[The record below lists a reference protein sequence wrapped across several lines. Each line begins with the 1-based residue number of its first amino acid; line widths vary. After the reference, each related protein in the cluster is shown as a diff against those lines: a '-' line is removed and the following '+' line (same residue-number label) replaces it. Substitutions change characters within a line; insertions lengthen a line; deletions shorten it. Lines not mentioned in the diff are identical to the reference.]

1 MRGTD
6 LRHAIYGNIRRVTR
20 QSVSETHACW
30 LQTLVC
36 LVIHHTHGK
45 IIVKCLFQPDKNFT
59 LTPIKYFRYYF
70 NLNIYM
76 KEKHGHF
83 SNYLQCNTTVLIYG
97 DLLGVIWK
105 RPLNYSKLTKWKFGR
120 NCHVW
125 LLTATSRCN
134 ALEF

>member
-97 DLLGVIWK
+97 DLLGVI
-105 RPLNYSKLTKWKFGR
+105 
-120 NCHVW
+120 
-125 LLTATSRCN
+125 
-134 ALEF
+134 